1 MGNQCVTALRRS
13 LKELLLQVHPHLDV
27 SEEPGD
33 RAGYGRANPRQ
44 EAVGENHTSQKEGH
58 EGAFVNHQGT
68 KNWLGAF
75 ALEPKETKKTTHV
88 RITEDLPFELLGHP
102 RQDGLRSLQQIERPR
117 TCSVRVDCGSRG
129 YSCFGDSGLKKSQ
142 NQGVGEFFF
151 LPLRK
156 QKEKKPCLGN
166 VAIFM
171 LFVILCLFPVLF
183 TWILG

>member
-88 RITEDLPFELLGHP
+88 RITEDLSFGLLGHP

-117 TCSVRVDCGSRG
+117 TCSVRVDCGSR
-129 YSCFGDSGLKKSQ
+129 DSGLKKTSESR
-142 NQGVGEFFF
+142 GWGIFFSSF
-151 LPLRK
+151 
-156 QKEKKPCLGN
+156 KKAEGKKTLLWKCGYFYAVCN
-166 VAIFM
+166 
-171 LFVILCLFPVLF
+171 FVFISCPFHMDSGL
-183 TWILG
+183 TH